1 MCSIRE
7 VVGRGKVVSK
17 VKLSKQDKIS
27 DLEARCRERGL
38 PMTVQRRAIFEA
50 LLDRQDHPTIDQVYE
65 DIKTRMAGV
74 SRTTVYR
81 TLETFVDLG
90 VSRKTSHVAA
100 MARFDGNVD
109 HHHHL
114 VCVRCDKVVD
124 FDDPALSRLPLPD
137 ARRAGF
143 EVADFSVY
151 LEGLCAE
158 CKKTAPKDRRSNRP
172 GNKHRVPFS
181 LGKKRSEPSSSK

>member
-1 MCSIRE
+1 M
-7 VVGRGKVVSK
+7 SK
-17 VKLSKQDKIS
+17 VKLDRQEKIAS
-27 DLEARCRERGL
+27 LEAKCRKRGI

-65 DIKTRMAGV
+65 DVKDRIPGV

-100 MARFDGNVD
+100 MARFDGNVG

-114 VCVRCDKVVD
+114 VCLRCDKVVD
-124 FDDPALSRLPLPD
+124 IDDPALSRLPLPD
-137 ARRAGF
+137 ARRTGF
-143 EVADFSVY
+143 EIVDFSVY
-151 LEGLCAE
+151 LEGLCPD
-158 CKKTAPKDRRSNRP
+158 CKKTAPKASASKR
-172 GNKHRVPFS
+172 
-181 LGKKRSEPSSSK
+181 LGKKHI

>member
-1 MCSIRE
+1 M
-7 VVGRGKVVSK
+7 SK
-17 VKLSKQDKIS
+17 VKLDRQGKIGS
-27 DLEARCRERGL
+27 LEAKCRERGI

-65 DIKTRMAGV
+65 DVKDRIPGV

-124 FDDPALSRLPLPD
+124 FDDPALSRLAFPD
-137 ARRAGF
+137 ARRTAF
-143 EVADFSVY
+143 EIVDFSVY
-151 LEGLCAE
+151 LEGLCAD
-158 CKKTAPKDRRSNRP
+158 CKKGGPKSTGSNRP
-172 GNKHRVPFS
+172 RK
-181 LGKKRSEPSSSK
+181 KKR

>member
-1 MCSIRE
+1 M
-7 VVGRGKVVSK
+7 SK
-17 VKLSKQDKIS
+17 VKLARQEKIAS
-27 DLEARCRERGL
+27 LEAKCRERGI

-65 DIKTRMAGV
+65 DVKDRLRGV

-90 VSRKTSHVAA
+90 LSRKTSHVAA
-100 MARFDGNVD
+100 RARFDGNVD

-124 FDDPALSRLPLPD
+124 FDDPALSRLPFPD
-137 ARRAGF
+137 ARRTGF
-143 EVADFSVY
+143 EIVDFSVY
-151 LEGLCAE
+151 LEGLCPD
-158 CKKTAPKDRRSNRP
+158 CKKTAPKARGSNRP
-172 GNKHRVPFS
+172 GKKHI
-181 LGKKRSEPSSSK
+181 